1 MCIIQSTKTALLR
14 IEFFPA
20 PLLCQVTLFDP
31 ILAWNMVVMLLRKST
46 KEDVPM
52 VLNKS
57 VFL

>member
-14 IEFFPA
+14 MEFLPA
-20 PLLCQVTLFDP
+20 PLLCQVTLFVP
-31 ILAWNMVVMLLRKST
+31 ILALTMVIMLLRKET
-46 KEDVPM
+46 KEDVLM